1 MSSSETVLMD
11 VHYATATVKQKDYH
25 MFYYRPNLINFV

>member
-11 VHYATATVKQKDYH
+11 VHYATVKQKDYH
-25 MFYYRPNLINFV
+25 MFYYRPILISFA